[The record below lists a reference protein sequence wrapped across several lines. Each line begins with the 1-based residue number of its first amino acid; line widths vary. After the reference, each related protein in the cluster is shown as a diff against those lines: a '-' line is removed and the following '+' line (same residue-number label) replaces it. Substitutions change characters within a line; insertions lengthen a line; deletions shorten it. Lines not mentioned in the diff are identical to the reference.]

1 VFVNL
6 ISTFIPYTSAGK
18 QAVACSENEN
28 EEIYNEI
35 RHALMI
41 CGREL
46 EKYLS
51 RIRREAEEEKKR
63 KYVMKYARIFAEAL
77 ANILNKPV
85 DEIEEKVV
93 KLLE

>member
-1 VFVNL
+1 
-6 ISTFIPYTSAGK
+6 
-18 QAVACSENEN
+18 
-28 EEIYNEI
+28 
-35 RHALMI
+35 MI

-51 RIRREAEEEKKR
+51 RIRREAEEEKKK

-85 DEIEEKVV
+85 DEIEEKVAN
-93 KLLE
+93 LLES